1 MGAGRPATRSLSYK
15 KRTAHAMRL
24 TTFTDYSLRVLMYL
38 ATHPEGRAT
47 IAGIASTF
55 RISENHLTKV
65 VHFLGREGYLEN
77 TRGRGGGL
85 ALAKAPAEINIGTLV
100 KLTEGGDVPAECFER
115 DTNECSITAD
125 CQLKFALA
133 EAVKAF
139 YAALGKY
146 TLEDTVK
153 NRKALA
159 KTLFM
164 VPLPP
169 PAARK
174 RA

>member
-1 MGAGRPATRSLSYK
+1 
-15 KRTAHAMRL
+15 MRL

-38 ATHPEGRAT
+38 ASHPEGRAT
-47 IAGIASTF
+47 IGGIAEAYG
-55 RISENHLTKV
+55 ISENHLTKV

-85 ALAKAPAEINIGTLV
+85 ALARAPVDINIGEVV
-100 KLTEGGDVPAECFER
+100 KTTEGGDLPAECFEPK
-115 DTNECSITAD
+115 TNRCSITPD
-125 CQLKFALA
+125 CLLKFALA

-146 TLEDTVK
+146 TLEDAVK
-153 NRKALA
+153 NRQALV
-159 KTLFM
+159 KVLFP
-164 VPLPP
+164 VPVVA